1 MMKKAQASVEAILVV
16 AIVLATISVF
26 FGAYS
31 QQSYETIA
39 ETVVRN
45 QVDLELSKASTKHPN
60 CSQTSLVG
68 VNKTG
73 NWTLEF
79 TDNTCAKKILDERT
93 QNEIQ
98 RKVSFALDCAKG
110 SEGHC
115 RELSVELEI
124 GD

>member
-1 MMKKAQASVEAILVV
+1 MKKAQASVESILVV

-31 QQSYETIA
+31 QQSYKTIA

-45 QVDLELSKASTKHPN
+45 QVDLELDKARTKYPN

-79 TDNTCAKKILDERT
+79 TNKTCAKMIFDEEKQR
-93 QNEIQ
+93 EIQ
-98 RKVSFALDCAKG
+98 RKVSYALDCAKK
-110 SEGHC
+110 SEGQC
-115 RELSVELEI
+115 KELSVELEI